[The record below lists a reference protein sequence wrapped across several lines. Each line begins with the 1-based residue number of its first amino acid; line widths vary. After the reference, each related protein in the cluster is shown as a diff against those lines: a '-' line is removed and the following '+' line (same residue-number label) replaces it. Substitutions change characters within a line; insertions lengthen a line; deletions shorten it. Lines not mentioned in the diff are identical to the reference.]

1 MTISKDNQ
9 ISKNQLLLRFQER
22 VRDFVVSSTSWVSST
37 VIRPGVTLGA
47 ITGSEAQ
54 STATPAAENISAV
67 TDIVTANLNST
78 QSIVRAFRD
87 IMVVYSRNNKISVRN
102 LGNSPGGLDYVLNG
116 GYRAGDSV
124 PNYNVTETAVV
135 RLSTDNGTATLVS
148 SDVTTAANTRNL
160 NSKDNQVDAS
170 NLESFFTDCRNIWSN
185 RCNNASLKTYD
196 YNYCHGSFGA
206 HSSHGSRS
214 RR

>member
-1 MTISKDNQ
+1 MTISKDELIN
-9 ISKNQLLLRFQER
+9 KNELLLRFQER
-22 VRDFVVSSTSWVSST
+22 VRTLVVNSTSWVNST

-47 ITGSEAQ
+47 ITGNEAQ
-54 STATPAAENISAV
+54 ATTTPPAESISSV
-67 TDIVTANLNST
+67 IDTVTANLNST
-78 QSIVRAFRD
+78 QSIIRAFRD

-116 GYRAGDSV
+116 TYQPGSST

-135 RLSTDNGTATLVS
+135 RLSTDNGTSTLVS
-148 SDVTTAANTRNL
+148 TDVTTAVNNRNL
-160 NSKDNQVDAS
+160 NTKDNLVDAS
-170 NLESFFTDCRNIWSN
+170 NLEDFFTDCRNIWSN